1 MFQWTGSPNI
11 ARSNH
16 ALSDCFYQTTT
27 AVCRKH
33 VKALGRAAQLHN
45 RCLHC
50 PNARRS
56 AAHLPRLTTARDQA
70 LTVLDLPKKQ
80 REVLPP
86 LQMTA
91 LPDYATEL
99 DELIQSITTDTAKGG
114 AKSA

>member
-1 MFQWTGSPNI
+1 M
-11 ARSNH
+11 
-16 ALSDCFYQTTT
+16 
-27 AVCRKH
+27 
-33 VKALGRAAQLHN
+33 
-45 RCLHC
+45 
-50 PNARRS
+50 
-56 AAHLPRLTTARDQA
+56 
-70 LTVLDLPKKQ
+70 LDLPKKQ